1 MGTGGPRS
9 RSCYSFP
16 CMTTHRGSFLAVPAL
31 LALLALGACASTV
44 PTARSQAGNEEVREQ
59 DVSDARLEAEVRL
72 ALLEK
77 LGNDGLDVR
86 VDALG
91 GRVRLSGAVD
101 QRSTQ
106 ELAEEVARAVPGVQR
121 VDNAIASRNDSS
133 SGTPVA
139 NAVGTAENEVL
150 DAILEMR
157 VGRNLLGEIGRY
169 ALDLEV
175 ESTDGVV
182 SLRGA
187 LPDEERKSLALR
199 AARETSGVRRVVDL
213 LKVEDR

>member
-1 MGTGGPRS
+1 
-9 RSCYSFP
+9 
-16 CMTTHRGSFLAVPAL
+16 MTTHRGTLRFA
-31 LALLALGACASTV
+31 LALLGLVMFSACASTV
-44 PTARSQAGNEEVREQ
+44 PTPRSQAGTEEVREQ

-86 VDALG
+86 VDAVG

-106 ELAEEVARAVPGVQR
+106 ELAEEVARAVPGVQG
-121 VDNAIASRNDSS
+121 VDNAIATRGEVSS

-139 NAVGTAENEVL
+139 KAVGKAENEVA

-182 SLRGA
+182 SLRGT
-187 LPDEERKSLALR
+187 LPDRERKSLALR
-199 AARETSGVRRVVDL
+199 TARETPGVQRVVDL
-213 LKVEDR
+213 LKVEGR

>member
-1 MGTGGPRS
+1 MAD
-9 RSCYSFP
+9 
-16 CMTTHRGSFLAVPAL
+16 HRGILVAPAL
-31 LALLALGACASTV
+31 LGLLVLGACASTV
-44 PTARSQAGNEEVREQ
+44 PTSRSQAGREEVREQ

-77 LGNDGLDVR
+77 LGGDGLDVK
-86 VDALG
+86 VDAVG

-101 QRSTQ
+101 KRSTQ
-106 ELAEEVARAVPGVQR
+106 ELAEEVVRAVPGVQG
-121 VDNAIASRNDSS
+121 VDSALAAREGT

-139 NAVGTAENEVL
+139 KAVGTAENEVL

-169 ALDLEV
+169 AMDLEV
-175 ESTDGVV
+175 EATDGVI
-182 SLRGA
+182 SLRGT
-187 LPDEERKSLALR
+187 LPDAERKSLALR
-199 AARETSGVRRVVDL
+199 AARETSGVQRVVDL

>member
-1 MGTGGPRS
+1 
-9 RSCYSFP
+9 
-16 CMTTHRGSFLAVPAL
+16 MTIHRGSFLVASAL
-31 LALLALGACASTV
+31 LGLLVLGACASTV
-44 PTARSQAGNEEVREQ
+44 PTSRSQAGSEEVREQ

-106 ELAEEVARAVPGVQR
+106 ELAEEVARAVPGVQG
-121 VDNAIASRNDSS
+121 VDNALAAREGT
-133 SGTPVA
+133 SGTPMA
-139 NAVGTAENEVL
+139 NAVGKAENEVG

-169 ALDLEV
+169 GLDLEV
-175 ESTDGVV
+175 ESTDGVI
-182 SLRGA
+182 SLRGT
-187 LPDEERKSLALR
+187 LPDRERKSLALR